1 MPASRSPSRAT
12 EARRPVRLWPMAL
25 IGLVLLLAAVVYVL
39 PASLVAHFLPPQ
51 VRADDFS
58 GSFLHGAAGKLSVNA
73 RDAGAI
79 EWQLRPLALLRA
91 QVAADIHWV
100 KVGFVIDA
108 NAAVDRHSFVARDIH
123 GGGPMENLRDLG
135 MAAGWHGTV
144 TLNFVELKSDF
155 SKLNSAVG
163 TIEVADLSSARIAAG
178 ADLGSYQL
186 QLAAGAV
193 TADGNI
199 GANLRDTGGPI
210 EVQAQIQFSPAARSG
225 VLSGTLKER
234 PDASPA
240 LHSQLDSLAQIRPRD
255 PQGRIPVELEFTF

>member
-1 MPASRSPSRAT
+1 M
-12 EARRPVRLWPMAL
+12 VL
-25 IGLVLLLAAVVYVL
+25 IGLVLALAAVVYVL

-58 GSFLHGAAGKLSVNA
+58 GSLLHGAAGKLTVNA

-79 EWQLRPLALLRA
+79 EWRLHPLSLLRA

-108 NAAVDRHSFVARDIH
+108 DTEVNRHSLAARDIR
-123 GGGPMENLRDLG
+123 GGGPLENLHDLG

-144 TLNFVELKSDF
+144 ALNFSEIKSDF
-155 SKLNSAVG
+155 SKLDSAVG
-163 TIEVADLSSARIAAG
+163 TIEVANLSSARIGEG

-193 TADGNI
+193 TPDGNVS
-199 GANLRDTGGPI
+199 ANLRDTGGPL

-225 VLSGTLKER
+225 VLTGTLKER

-240 LHSQLDSLAQIRPRD
+240 LRSQLESLAQIRPRD
-255 PQGRIPVELEFTF
+255 AQGRFPVDLEFTF